1 MNLPRQD
8 TNCWRTPRCARA
20 VRFWQGLLRLTSL
33 ATLTFC
39 LATVRVFAQSS
50 WDVEVVDNTS
60 SRNVGNFTSMAID
73 KEGNFHIGYH
83 DESRG
88 AVRYAFRSKNEREWH
103 TMQLDAGGSALSLA
117 IDSTGHP
124 HFAYAGEFERGL
136 RYAYWDG
143 TKWNKQ
149 TIDPEKIA
157 FWNSIQL
164 SHEGLP
170 RISYYQRLWQDG
182 TYALHL
188 KYASFD
194 GKTWFIETVD
204 PESATGKFNSLA
216 LDSAGN
222 PHISYS
228 DVDRGDLRYVYWDGS
243 QWHYSAPDSHRASDG
258 WVGLA
263 NSIVMDSNSFA
274 HIAYLDVDHRKV
286 KYTHWTG
293 KKWETEFVDQLIGR
307 ADNIDRISL
316 KLDRAE
322 RPHMVYYDS
331 GLGMLKYAVRRDDG
345 WHVER
350 IDASPQT
357 GLHPSLCLDNE
368 DRPFVSYYDMANGA
382 LRFAA
387 RKTAAVAPRSA
398 SKTTVK

>member
-1 MNLPRQD
+1 M
-8 TNCWRTPRCARA
+8 
-20 VRFWQGLLRLTSL
+20 VI
-33 ATLTFC
+33 
-39 LATVRVFAQSS
+39 
-50 WDVEVVDNTS
+50 DN
-60 SRNVGNFTSMAID
+60 D
-73 KEGNFHIGYH
+73 GNFHIGYH

-88 AVRYAFRSKNEREWH
+88 AVRYAFRSKNELEWH
-103 TMQLDAGGSALSLA
+103 TMQVDAGGSALSLA
-117 IDSTGHP
+117 VDSAGRP
-124 HFAYAGEFERGL
+124 HFAYAGEYEHGL
-136 RYAYWDG
+136 RYAHWDG
-143 TKWNKQ
+143 TKWSKQ
-149 TIDPEKIA
+149 TIDPERIA

-164 SHEGLP
+164 SREGLP
-170 RISYYQRLWQDG
+170 RISYYQRLWQDS

-194 GKTWFIETVD
+194 GKAWFTETVD

-216 LDSAGN
+216 LDSEGN

-263 NSIVMDSNSFA
+263 NCIVIDPNNRA

-316 KLDRAE
+316 KLDRDD

-331 GLGMLKYAVRRDDG
+331 GLGMLKYAVRLDDG
-345 WHVER
+345 WHIER
-350 IDASPQT
+350 IDPSPQT
-357 GLHPSLCLDNE
+357 GLHPSLSLDNGG
-368 DRPFVSYYDMANGA
+368 RAFVSYYDMANGA

-387 RKTAAVAPRSA
+387 RRSAAGAPRSA
-398 SKTTVK
+398 SKTTDK